1 MTENL
6 SPGQLWPRPPE
17 LPAPVFSDQRWLDAV
32 FLHWRIPEAL
42 AATFMPAGVQPD
54 VFDGSSWVGLIGFR
68 MVEAGLG
75 HGPGIPYL
83 GSFNEVNVRLYSR
96 EPDGT
101 RGVVF
106 LSLDANRLPVVITTR
121 AAGIPYVWSR
131 ITQWPAF
138 PGREGERQHGNHP
151 AAAGNK
157 GELPVG
163 YSVHRFGGGAARS
176 HFGVV
181 PKLQTA
187 ASDPLSIF
195 LTARF
200 GMHGRF
206 RGRTVY
212 VPNSHHQWP
221 LFGAEVYRLSDG
233 LIAAAGISV
242 SEPPESVLYS
252 PGVRTRFGRPR
263 FLGTDGLNLG
273 TGR

>member
-1 MTENL
+1 MTKNL
-6 SPGQLWPRPPE
+6 TAAFLWPRPPE
-17 LPAPVFSDQRWLDAV
+17 LPTPVFSDQRWLDAV

-42 AATFMPAGVQPD
+42 AATFMPYGLQPD

-68 MVEAGLG
+68 MVQAGLG

-106 LSLDANRLPVVITTR
+106 LTLDANRLPVVLATR

-131 ITQWPAF
+131 ILQVQPF
-138 PGREGERQHGNHP
+138 PGSDSGRQDGSSRTT
-151 AAAGNK
+151 AGSA

-163 YSVHRFGGGAARS
+163 YSVHRFGATAARS
-176 HFGVV
+176 KFVV
-181 PKLQTA
+181 IPRLQTA
-187 ASDPLSIF
+187 AADPLSIF
-195 LTARF
+195 LTARY

-206 RGRTVY
+206 RGRTIY
-212 VPNSHHQWP
+212 VPNTHHEWP
-221 LFGAEVYRLSDG
+221 LFGAEVQHLSDG
-233 LIAAAGISV
+233 LVGAAGISV
-242 SEPPESVLYS
+242 SGPPESVLYS

-263 FLGTDGLNLG
+263 ILGTAG
-273 TGR
+273 